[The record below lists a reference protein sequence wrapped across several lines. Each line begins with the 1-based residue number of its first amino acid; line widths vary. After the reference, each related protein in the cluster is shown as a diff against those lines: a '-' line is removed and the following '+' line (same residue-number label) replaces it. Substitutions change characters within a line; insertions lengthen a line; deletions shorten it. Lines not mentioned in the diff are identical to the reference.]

1 MRLINAEHLKK
12 RATDLDDDCWDYY
25 GQSTA
30 DFLEYIDNEPT
41 VDAIEIVRCKDCIYW
56 QDNNGGYPHI
66 MCRWNTDETPDE
78 DDYCSWGERRD
89 EDDF

>member
-41 VDAIEIVRCKDCIYW
+41 VDAIEVVRCKDCKHRH
-56 QDNNGGYPHI
+56 DGGYVCP
-66 MCRWNTDETPDE
+66 MVPEWGYEPNV
-78 DDYCSWGERRD
+78 DDDFCSFGERRD
-89 EDDF
+89 EDETN